1 MVSKSKAKGTYHEN
15 WFLKL
20 FTGWGLRVKRQPLS
34 GALGGEYAGD
44 LVIQLQDMKLIAE
57 IKYRRDSGFP
67 SPFRVLVGRD
77 IAFYKNGK
85 HDPDAPRWVMLV
97 PDKVV
102 ERFVK
107 QYIKMQEKE
116 KQK

>member
-1 MVSKSKAKGTYHEN
+1 MRHEAN
-15 WFLKL
+15 
-20 FTGWGLRVKRQPLS
+20 V
-34 GALGGEYAGD
+34 
-44 LVIQLQDMKLIAE
+44 E

-67 SPFRVLVGRD
+67 LPFRVLVGRD

-85 HDPDAPRWVMLV
+85 HDPDAPRAASAGQSG
-97 PDKVV
+97 